1 MVEKIKDSLRI
12 KHSALDAEIT
22 DLVAACKAD
31 LKRVG
36 VAKIQDDDTLI
47 IQAAKLYVRW
57 QMNFESEADRYRMAY
72 EKLRDSLSL
81 CGEYNV

>member
-1 MVEKIKDSLRI
+1 MTEKIKDSLRI

-31 LKRVG
+31 LRRVG
-36 VAKIQDDDTLI
+36 IEKIEDDDALI
-47 IQAAKLYVRW
+47 IQVAKLYVRW
-57 QMNFESEADRYRMAY
+57 QMNFESEADRYRKAY
-72 EKLRDSLSL
+72 EMLRNALSM